1 MKLNIDSP
9 GAFLTA
15 IYEELNIKFSINGTD
30 LTVSEV
36 FSPRGFLPLIA
47 FYAIPRL
54 RQYANVNIDIESEV
68 QYTEDE
74 DGIFGKSIFMPA
86 EVLHKHPLFKYVLTQ
101 LSVDLLLDGVP
112 LSYGVKAN
120 LDQIYEYFTTPLGDR
135 ETKEWKPRNL

>member
-1 MKLNIDSP
+1 MKLNIDTP
-9 GAFLTA
+9 EGLLAT
-15 IYEELNIKFSINGTD
+15 IYEELNIQFLLNGTE
-30 LTVSEV
+30 LNVSEV

-54 RQYANVNIDIESEV
+54 RQCTDLEIDIESEV
-68 QYTEDE
+68 NYIEDE
-74 DGIFGKSIFMPA
+74 NGIFGKSVSMQQDI
-86 EVLHKHPLFKYVLTQ
+86 LHLHPLFKYVLVK
-101 LSVDLLLDGVP
+101 LSVDLLLDGKP